1 MKAQAEF
8 DKQIGPFSFDYDDDC
23 ESDVLYSEQVYK
35 DLKELDDILGKC
47 SSSMTGAVGS
57 KKKR

>member
-1 MKAQAEF
+1 M

-47 SSSMTGAVGS
+47 ASSSMTGAVGS
-57 KKKR
+57 KKRR

>member
-1 MKAQAEF
+1 MSQF

-23 ESDVLYSEQVYK
+23 ESDVLYSEQVYQ

-47 SSSMTGAVGS
+47 TSSLTGAVAS